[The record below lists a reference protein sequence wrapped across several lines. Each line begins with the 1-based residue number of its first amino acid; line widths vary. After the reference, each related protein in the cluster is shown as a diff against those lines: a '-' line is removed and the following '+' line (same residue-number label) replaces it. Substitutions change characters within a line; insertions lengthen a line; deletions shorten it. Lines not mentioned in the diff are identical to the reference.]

1 MASVTFDTLKFS
13 KRLEQAG
20 VPAAQAESQA
30 QALAE
35 VLDTNLT
42 ELVTKKD
49 LQIALAPIHNDIT
62 QLRGELMLVKWMLGF
77 LIAGVLSLV
86 IKAFF

>member
-1 MASVTFDTLKFS
+1 VFD
-13 KRLEQAG
+13 A
-20 VPAAQAESQA
+20 
-30 QALAE
+30 
-35 VLDTNLT
+35 NLT

-49 LQIALAPIHNDIT
+49 LQIALSPLRNEFT
-62 QLRGELMLVKWMLGF
+62 QLRGELTLVKWMLGF

>member
-1 MASVTFDTLKFS
+1 MVAVTFDTLKFS

-20 VPAAQAESQA
+20 VPTIQAESQA

-35 VLDTNLT
+35 IFDANLNT
-42 ELVTKKD
+42 LVTKQD
-49 LQIALAPIHNDIT
+49 LQIALAPLNNDIT
-62 QLRGELMLVKWMLGF
+62 QVRGELTQVKWMLGI
-77 LIAGVLSLV
+77 LIAGVLPLV